1 MKKILNI
8 RLLGLLISSLVLS
21 SSSCKKDDNV
31 NPSTTNSTSNN
42 SNNNFQVGGSISAEI
57 NGKMINYTNVEVSGY
72 GLSGNKGRITGI
84 DSTKTDTTYKLNV
97 IIPLENGTT
106 GTFNQSDNKG
116 YEIEYLEV
124 VNSTNAHYNYKIDHE
139 YEINISTHD
148 KIGERND
155 TTFYQIVGTFNFHG
169 EIYQP
174 YFNTVSISNGSFDF
188 IAYEWNGSGW

>member
-1 MKKILNI
+1 MV
-8 RLLGLLISSLVLS
+8 LLSIIMISLS
-21 SSSCKKDDNV
+21 SCEEDDTKPATASSATN
-31 NPSTTNSTSNN
+31 NNSTSNN
-42 SNNNFQVGGSISAEI
+42 FKVGGTLTAEVD
-57 NGKMINYTNVEVSGY
+57 GVTQSYSEVIVSSY